1 MIALAVTTCA
11 EFLNEFIQTNYDTK
25 ADSNN
30 SLNYFLLSVRK
41 YNSYVLA
48 AVSGDKIAL
57 GIRFVFFAI
66 AEPKSSLLVTV
77 LACVGT
83 ALLVSLVAVLFFV
96 RYKAA
101 RKGRFTP
108 ETTMGLEMEV
118 QSPENEDSMV
128 IDRCIFPF
136 SKFFM
141 ISFTMII
148 AEITTIIAGRSH
160 FKCCLS
166 VIPTF
171 THVHFFSV
179 FIIWKTLHQPT
190 ATKRRQLQ
198 ERLKKMLML
207 ITHLV

>member
-1 MIALAVTTCA
+1 MIALAFNTCA
-11 EFLNEFIQTNYDTK
+11 EFLNELIQTDYNTK

-30 SLNYFLLSVRK
+30 SLNYFILLSVRK

-66 AEPKSSLLVTV
+66 VEPKSSLLVTV

-141 ISFTMII
+141 ITFTMII
-148 AEITTIIAGRSH
+148 AEITTIIN
-160 FKCCLS
+160 LQ
-166 VIPTF
+166 VL
-171 THVHFFSV
+171 
-179 FIIWKTLHQPT
+179 FIGNSKF
-190 ATKRRQLQ
+190 
-198 ERLKKMLML
+198 
-207 ITHLV
+207 